1 MNELAKQDFTHL
13 FLNDTP
19 LIDTRS
25 PAEFGKGSF
34 AHAVN
39 LPLMDNE
46 QRKQVGT
53 LYKNEGQTA
62 AIALGH
68 ELVSGKT
75 KQHRV
80 SQWVE
85 FANRHPQGY
94 LFCWRGGLRSH
105 IVQSWLAEAA
115 ITYPRVEGGYKA
127 LRRFLIDQ
135 TEQIVRQRPLVILAG
150 RTGSG
155 KTEILNCLPAS
166 IDLEGL
172 ANHRGSSFG
181 RRPAGQPS
189 QILFEN
195 NLAVALL
202 KIKNLKIQNQH
213 KGSIILEDESGFI
226 GSCSL
231 PLALYKKMQ
240 TSPKVLVQVPLA
252 TRVSNI
258 LNDYII
264 KLLDEYQQLDPERAF
279 ALFTENL
286 CNGLKRLMKRLGNE
300 QYQQIQKI
308 LEQALQIQLQSGET
322 EMHKKWI
329 EQLLV
334 NYYDPTYDYQLNKKT
349 SPILF
354 SGNETQVRQWLLQYQ
369 Q

>member
-1 MNELAKQDFTHL
+1 VKQLTEQDFTQL

-25 PAEFGKGSF
+25 PGEFSKGSF
-34 AHAVN
+34 ANAVN

-53 LYKNEGQTA
+53 LYKNGGQAA

-68 ELVSGKT
+68 ELVSGKI
-75 KQHRV
+75 KQQRI
-80 SQWVE
+80 SQWLE
-85 FANRHPQGY
+85 FASNHPDGY
-94 LFCWRGGLRSH
+94 LFCWRGGLRSQ
-105 IVQSWLAEAA
+105 IVQSWLAASA
-115 ITYPRVEGGYKA
+115 VAYPRVEGGYKA

-135 TEQIVRQRPLVILAG
+135 TEQIVQEQPLLLLAG
-150 RTGSG
+150 KTGSG
-155 KTEILNCLPAS
+155 KTEILNSLPSS

-181 RRPAGQPS
+181 HRPAGQPS

-202 KIKNLKIQNQH
+202 KIRNQKINNQY
-213 KGSIILEDESGFI
+213 KGAILLEDESGFI

-231 PLALYKKMQ
+231 PLTLYRKMQ
-240 TSPKVLVQVPLA
+240 NSPKVLVEVPLL

-264 KLLDEYQQLDPERAF
+264 KLLDEYQQFEHEHAF

-286 CNGLKRLMKRLGNE
+286 CNALKRLSKRLGNE
-300 QYQQIQKI
+300 LYQRIQQILK
-308 LEQALQIQLQSGET
+308 QALQIQHRSGET
-322 EMHKKWI
+322 EMHKIWI

-334 NYYDPTYDYQLNKKT
+334 KYYDPTYDYQLNKK
-349 SPILF
+349 SSNILF